1 MPKADDTHRRV
12 VGDTST
18 IELAPCPFCASTNL
32 GFYEHVYA
40 QQFGVA
46 CNLCGAEG
54 PQRSLQD
61 EEVKLWNRRVQ
72 A

>member
-1 MPKADDTHRRV
+1 MADQDSYRRRL
-12 VGDTST
+12 TSAPDF
-18 IELAPCPFCASTNL
+18 ELLACPFCASTNV

-40 QQFGVA
+40 QEFAVS

-54 PQRSLQD
+54 PRRD
-61 EEVKLWNRRVQ
+61 AHEEAARLWNRRPQ